1 MYHDKRRCPIATQ
14 QSAWHPSRCLAT
26 DHARRQCRAH
36 PPVLLRVD
44 TVPSSFLSNSSIS
57 WLFPGLRLKK
67 ACILSLKAI
76 QEFYH
81 LIAGSTR
88 IWVKEQDCSQKT
100 WYERRKK
107 SKEVMRDQQIGQK
120 HLLLGHAPWVVACL
134 RTVITMP
141 CRSLR
146 CASHQLSRQVVSA
159 CLPCQQRKEPLLC
172 QQKQTRL
179 SFVVLLR
186 RYGIRGTIPH
196 RLGLTFCL
204 CLPLSINIVVFKQR
218 MNMIFD
224 LVVFE
229 QLQCPLRN
237 SLPSC
242 VEYLDNRLTFV

>member
-146 CASHQLSRQVVSA
+146 CDGAS
-159 CLPCQQRKEPLLC
+159 P
-172 QQKQTRL
+172 
-179 SFVVLLR
+179 FVVIHVFSERFTPTLKASS
-186 RYGIRGTIPH
+186 
-196 RLGLTFCL
+196 FCL
-204 CLPLSINIVVFKQR
+204 SAMPTKKGTSSMSTETNKALVRRAIEEVWNQGNYPSSTRSHFLPLPTLEHKYR
-218 MNMIFD
+218 R
-224 LVVFE
+224 
-229 QLQCPLRN
+229 LQAKDEYDIRSG
-237 SLPSC
+237 SL
-242 VEYLDNRLTFV
+242 